1 MAVEFREGRMPVERR
16 FIIATVVGLLVAF
29 GVAGY
34 ALYLA
39 VAESREVPSTSV
51 RMKAGS
57 PN

>member
-1 MAVEFREGRMPVERR
+1 VERR
-16 FIIATVVGLLVAF
+16 LIIAAVVGLIAAF

-39 VAESREVPSTSV
+39 VAESKDVPSTSV
-51 RMKAGS
+51 RMKKGS